1 MFELLKEMFLLEP
14 VALII
19 GVIGFGIFLPLFA
32 IACAKTD
39 FTAEGQHKAKK
50 NNKSENI
57 IITFTYRITEHK
69 DPTTPES

>member
-1 MFELLKEMFLLEP
+1 MMDSLIELFKSAP
-14 VALII
+14 VAFII
-19 GVIGFGIFLPLFA
+19 VAVGLIFLPLYT
-32 IACAKTD
+32 IDCVKT
-39 FTAEGQHKAKK
+39 FNAERKHKAKK

>member
-1 MFELLKEMFLLEP
+1 MMDSLIELFKSAP
-14 VALII
+14 VAFII
-19 GVIGFGIFLPLFA
+19 VAVGLIFLPLFA

-69 DPTTPES
+69 DSTIPES

>member
-1 MFELLKEMFLLEP
+1 MMDSLIELFKIAP
-14 VALII
+14 VAFII
-19 GVIGFGIFLPLFA
+19 AAVGLIFLPLFA